1 MPKLTKFIYATI
13 GIWSVSTL
21 LVYTI
26 GFSETAHVLRGLFPL
41 ISLLLAAVLALLCVI
56 AFFINRP
63 KLWAALAILLV
74 ALTTGA
80 VFKTFGS
87 WGAWMHF
94 HIHKSRYETIVGQVL
109 ASSTEEERK
118 KICTGDCWLYSD
130 EPVRVAFHYAHGFLN
145 WHDIIYDPTSK
156 VARPNRPYDGYLIAT
171 DHLTG
176 AWFFCHFA
184 D

>member
-13 GIWSVSTL
+13 GFWSVLTL
-21 LVYTI
+21 LVYII
-26 GFSETAHVLRGLFPL
+26 GFSEPAHVLRGLWPL

-56 AFFINRP
+56 AFLKDRP

-94 HIHKSRYETIVGQVL
+94 HIRWRRSI
-109 ASSTEEERK
+109 
-118 KICTGDCWLYSD
+118 
-130 EPVRVAFHYAHGFLN
+130 
-145 WHDIIYDPTSK
+145 
-156 VARPNRPYDGYLIAT
+156 
-171 DHLTG
+171 
-176 AWFFCHFA
+176 
-184 D
+184 